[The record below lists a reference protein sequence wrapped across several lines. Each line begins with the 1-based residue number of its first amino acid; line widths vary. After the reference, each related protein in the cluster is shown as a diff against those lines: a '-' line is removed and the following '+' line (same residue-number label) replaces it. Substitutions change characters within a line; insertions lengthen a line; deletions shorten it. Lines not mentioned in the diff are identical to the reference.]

1 MEKDNA
7 KHEEW
12 LLELKKH
19 HEILNDKIDSIE
31 RNPNLHARPEELSE
45 LKKQR
50 LSIKDIL
57 VNNIAKVLKKEL
69 SSANKKVDDGELH

>member
-7 KHEEW
+7 KHREW
-12 LLELKKH
+12 ILELKKH
-19 HEILNDKIDSIE
+19 HEVLNEKIERIE

-45 LKKQR
+45 LKKQK

-57 VNNIAKVLKKEL
+57 VNNIAKELKKEL

>member
-19 HEILNDKIDSIE
+19 HEILNDKIDRIE

>member
-7 KHEEW
+7 KHREW
-12 LLELKKH
+12 ILELKKH
-19 HEILNDKIDSIE
+19 HEVLNEKIERIE

-45 LKKQR
+45 LKKQK

-57 VNNIAKVLKKEL
+57 VNNITKELKKEL
-69 SSANKKVDDGELH
+69 SSANKKIRDGELH